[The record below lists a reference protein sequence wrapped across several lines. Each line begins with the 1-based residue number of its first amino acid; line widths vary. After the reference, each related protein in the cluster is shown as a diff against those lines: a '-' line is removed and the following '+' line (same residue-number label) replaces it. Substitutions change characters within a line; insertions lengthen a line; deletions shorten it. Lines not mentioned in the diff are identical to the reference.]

1 MQPGFNIILPKNK
14 GHFQWPPVWMAFFF
28 GMSGMVIVW
37 RGASPRTRRV
47 ERKR

>member
-1 MQPGFNIILPKNK
+1 MQGPHNPLLNAIL
-14 GHFQWPPVWMAFFF
+14 GPPRIAFFS
-28 GMSGMVIVW
+28 MSGMVIVW